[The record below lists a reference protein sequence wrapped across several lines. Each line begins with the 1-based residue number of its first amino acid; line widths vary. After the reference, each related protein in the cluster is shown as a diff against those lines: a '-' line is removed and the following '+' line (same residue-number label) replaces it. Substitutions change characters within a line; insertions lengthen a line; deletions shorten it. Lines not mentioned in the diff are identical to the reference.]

1 MSIYISGQNG
11 ITLDV
16 YNRVV
21 YDGETIEFAHDTFTR
36 IRNSDPARDQ
46 NIYGYTFNRKY
57 PETIKE

>member
-1 MSIYISGQNG
+1 LTTIPDTALLSHNW
-11 ITLDV
+11 
-16 YNRVV
+16 
-21 YDGETIEFAHDTFTR
+21 GETVDVKAHAELAR